1 MLRNPQKVNFYGY
14 ILTYNHKKCNKSIV
28 YSVKLIFFK
37 KSFILAV
44 SLIVAA
50 GIALGVCCGIAAK
63 SAFASG
69 ERVVVIDAGHGGV
82 DAGVHGITTSV
93 KESDLNLAIA
103 RQLKGYFTDAGFTV
117 VMTRKNNGG
126 LYGLSTKGFK
136 MRDMKKR
143 KEIIE
148 NCKADMVISIHQ
160 NFCPLPSRRGGTVF
174 FDKGSESGK
183 ALADC
188 IQTSLNNMEE
198 CVKKSEALVGDYY
211 MLKCTP
217 NPSVIV
223 ECGFLSNAEDEKLLI
238 SEEYQQK
245 LAYAVFRGAISY
257 YS

>member
-1 MLRNPQKVNFYGY
+1 MK
-14 ILTYNHKKCNKSIV
+14 IIT
-28 YSVKLIFFK
+28 FK
-37 KSFILAV
+37 KSILITAAA
-44 SLIVAA
+44 IVAA
-50 GIALGVCCGIAAK
+50 GIALGICCSVTARQAYAAEEK
-63 SAFASG
+63 
-69 ERVVVIDAGHGGV
+69 VIVIDAGHGGI
-82 DAGVHGITTSV
+82 DAGVRGVKTDV
-93 KESDLNLAIA
+93 KESDLNLAISKK
-103 RQLKGYFTDAGFTV
+103 LKGYFEGAGFKAV
-117 VMTRKNNGG
+117 LTRSDNGG
-126 LYGLSTKGFK
+126 LYGLSTSGFK